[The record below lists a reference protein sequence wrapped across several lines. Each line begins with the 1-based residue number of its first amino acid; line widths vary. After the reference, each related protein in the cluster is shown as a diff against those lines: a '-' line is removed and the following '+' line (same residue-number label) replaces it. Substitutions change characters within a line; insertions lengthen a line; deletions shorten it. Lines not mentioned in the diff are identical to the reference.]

1 MHRTKTKGYKKNP
14 GECIEPR
21 LRVINPPG
29 ECIEPRLRVI
39 KTPGECIEPR
49 LRVIKNQENA

>member
-1 MHRTKTKGYKKNP
+1 MHRTKTKGYK
-14 GECIEPR
+14 
-21 LRVINPPG
+21 PPG

-39 KTPGECIEPR
+39 KKPGECIEPR

>member
-1 MHRTKTKGYKKNP
+1 MHRTKTKGYKKP

-29 ECIEPRLRVI
+29 EMHRT
-39 KTPGECIEPR
+39 KTKGY
-49 LRVIKNQENA
+49 KNQENA